1 MMSKLEACSD
11 FSFENSVQ
19 TISSVVKF
27 LSDLISVYVA
37 SV

>member
-1 MMSKLEACSD
+1 MSKLEACSD

-19 TISSVVKF
+19 VISLVVKF
-27 LSDLISVYVA
+27 LNDLISVYVV